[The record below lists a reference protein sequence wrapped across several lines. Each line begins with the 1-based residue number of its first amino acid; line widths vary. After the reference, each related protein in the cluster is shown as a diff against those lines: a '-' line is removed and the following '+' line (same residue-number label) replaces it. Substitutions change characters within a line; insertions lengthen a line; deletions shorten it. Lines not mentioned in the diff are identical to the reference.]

1 MKNKQYIYNF
11 EQQTNYLC
19 SANRQLM
26 YYKIISLFC
35 ISGFVVLTACNNHPE
50 KSTAAQ
56 HKIQTTAISVDTSDN
71 ADADTVLTLDKDNQ
85 EAVYK
90 PAVITG
96 FKTAYNQSF
105 NFSFELPNQWRAIDE
120 STIGDGYY
128 VFTGKKFTDIRIYG
142 ERITPDNERV
152 LAEVDSTVFNKIE
165 TFIFND
171 GIKGLKLS
179 GRQYRMF
186 VKDAGRIRVSL
197 YIKARKRWLDQNE
210 VYLEHIAHSIKPI
223 RTTKK

>member
-1 MKNKQYIYNF
+1 M
-11 EQQTNYLC
+11 
-19 SANRQLM
+19 R
-26 YYKIISLFC
+26 YKIISLLCFSA
-35 ISGFVVLTACNNHPE
+35 IVAITACNNHSE
-50 KSTAAQ
+50 KATATQ
-56 HKIQTTAISVDTSDN
+56 QKIQTTAISVDTSDN
-71 ADADTVLTLDKDNQ
+71 ADTILALDKDNQ

-105 NFSFELPNQWRAIDE
+105 NFSFELPKQWRAIDE

-128 VFTGKKFTDIRIYG
+128 IFTGKKFTDIRIYG
-142 ERITPDNERV
+142 ERITPENERV
-152 LAEVDSTVFNKIE
+152 LAEVDSTVFYKIE

-171 GIKGLKLS
+171 GKKGLKLS

-186 VKDAGRIRVSL
+186 VKDAGKIRVSL
-197 YIKARKRWLDQNE
+197 YIKARKHWIEQNE

-223 RTTKK
+223 RNTK

>member
-1 MKNKQYIYNF
+1 
-11 EQQTNYLC
+11 
-19 SANRQLM
+19 M
-26 YYKIISLFC
+26 YYKMFSRFC
-35 ISGFVVLTACNNHPE
+35 ISVLVVMTACNNHPE
-50 KSTAAQ
+50 KSTATQ
-56 HKIQTTAISVDTSDN
+56 QKIQSTAISVDTSDN
-71 ADADTVLTLDKDNQ
+71 ADAVLTLDKDNQ

-90 PAVITG
+90 PAIITG

-105 NFSFELPNQWRAIDE
+105 NFSFELPQQWRAIDE

-128 VFTGKKFTDIRIYG
+128 IFTGKKFTDIRIYG

-165 TFIFND
+165 TFVFND

-186 VKDAGRIRVSL
+186 VKEVGKIRVSL
-197 YIKARKRWLDQNE
+197 YIKARKRWLDDNE

>member
-1 MKNKQYIYNF
+1 
-11 EQQTNYLC
+11 
-19 SANRQLM
+19 M
-26 YYKIISLFC
+26 YYKIIPLFC
-35 ISGFVVLTACNNHPE
+35 ISAFVVMTACNNHPD
-50 KSTAAQ
+50 KTTASQ
-56 HKIQTTAISVDTSDN
+56 QKIQTTAISVDTSEN
-71 ADADTVLTLDKDNQ
+71 VDADTVLSLDRDNQ

-90 PAVITG
+90 PAKAKE

-105 NFSFELPNQWRAIDE
+105 NFSFELPTLWRAIDE

-128 VFTGKKFTDIRIYG
+128 IFTGKKFTDIRIYG

-165 TFIFND
+165 TFVFND

-186 VKDAGRIRVSL
+186 VKDAGKIRVSL

-210 VYLEHIAHSIKPI
+210 IYLEHMAFSIKPI
-223 RTTKK
+223 RSTKK